1 MNVSRKDF
9 ILGAAAAGVTATTV
23 SGCKHLPTVDAVK
36 LAAKAIGGATGL
48 VLNECDI
55 PAEART
61 AIIEI
66 TEKVLPC
73 IPEIGVPLETAW
85 TPIAQAHVDKLIADG
100 KIDAALGP
108 VIMAAFKLV
117 VRGFALLEQ
126 KYPEVRV
133 SRELLGAAVSGFG
146 EGLLDTLRP
155 TVDAFKAVAV
165 DVTSVGAIR
174 RSCEFYHLRKVC
186 DAYSC
191 GRFRP
196 PLTKRA
202 K

>member
-1 MNVSRKDF
+1 MNVSRKEF
-9 ILGAAAAGVTATTV
+9 ILGAAAAGVTATAV
-23 SGCKHLPTVDAVK
+23 SGCKHLPTVDAVN

-55 PAEART
+55 PDNARA

-73 IPEIGVPLETAW
+73 VPEIGVPLETAW

-100 KIDAALGP
+100 RIDAALGT

-126 KYPEVRV
+126 KYPEVRT
-133 SRELLGAAVSGFG
+133 SRELLEAAVSGFG
-146 EGLLDTLRP
+146 DGILDTLKP
-155 TVDAFKAVAV
+155 TVDAFKAATV
-165 DVTSVGAIR
+165 DVTAIGELKR
-174 RSCEFYHLRKVC
+174 THEFEMASFGFDSYMRYHRKST
-186 DAYSC
+186 DPN
-191 GRFRP
+191 GR
-196 PLTKRA
+196 
-202 K
+202 

>member
-9 ILGAAAAGVTATTV
+9 ILGAAAAGATAV

-55 PAEART
+55 PSEARA

-126 KYPEVRV
+126 KYPAVRT
-133 SRELLGAAVSGFG
+133 SRELLEAAVSGFG
-146 EGLLDTLRP
+146 EGLLDTLKP
-155 TVDAFKAVAV
+155 TVDAFKAATV
-165 DVTSVGAIR
+165 DVTAVGAIR
-174 RSCEFYHLRKVC
+174 RSNEFHRLRGAC
-186 DAYSC
+186 GAYSC
-191 GRFRP
+191 GRHRP
-196 PLTKRA
+196 PLTKAA